1 MCGYRV
7 KVTKKILLHVG
18 NICYVYLL
26 MFYMCLTFTTHAIT
40 FVVSMHICN
49 KCLILVIVPPV
60 TAPTINRA
68 TDLTRTSFTIN
79 WTITNSSNIH
89 SYLITWTNLHNGDM
103 DNVEVKGNTTSYNV
117 TGLNGFD
124 NYNVSVTAK
133 NPCGIMESDSI
144 TVYGKDILIRTL
156 S

>member
-1 MCGYRV
+1 
-7 KVTKKILLHVG
+7 
-18 NICYVYLL
+18 
-26 MFYMCLTFTTHAIT
+26 MFYMCVIFTTNAIN

-49 KCLILVIVPPV
+49 KCLILVILVPPV
-60 TAPTINRA
+60 TAPTINRT

-79 WTITNSSNIH
+79 WTIKNSNNIH

-133 NPCGIMESDSI
+133 NPCGRIESDSI
-144 TVYGKDILIRTL
+144 TVYGKDILIHTL
-156 S
+156 N